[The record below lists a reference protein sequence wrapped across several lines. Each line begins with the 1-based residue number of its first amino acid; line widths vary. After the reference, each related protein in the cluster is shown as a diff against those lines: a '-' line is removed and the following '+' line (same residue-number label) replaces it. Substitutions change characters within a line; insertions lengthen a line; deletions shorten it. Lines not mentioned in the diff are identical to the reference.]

1 MPLRLAA
8 LGMPHSPA
16 QRGRWADAAPSGSPP
31 RKPPPE
37 SAVSP
42 PAPTPSHRA
51 TGRPDLVYRLPALR
65 GSPFSPLLPALRPRA
80 HVPSAGS
87 ACSPRWGAH
96 SLPRGRAPGKA
107 SVREVAGVELG
118 GPSPD
123 WGDSKAGLLPG
134 PRWSPEVGALQD
146 SGALAGG
153 RDWALPAVTAACS
166 SPSRPPSAS
175 LPLCRPQPVS
185 SSAFSLRGLS
195 HPSVISCSAL
205 RWGPGSQSLR
215 GRNSWAEGSGVTGQ
229 VRSLTSGGEAE
240 APWKPLYPRRTT

>member
-1 MPLRLAA
+1 
-8 LGMPHSPA
+8 MPHSPA

-51 TGRPDLVYRLPALR
+51 TGRPDLVYRPPALR
-65 GSPFSPLLPALRPRA
+65 GSPFSPLLPALRRRA

-96 SLPRGRAPGKA
+96 SVPWGRAPGKA

-134 PRWSPEVGALQD
+134 PHCSPAGLRG
-146 SGALAGG
+146 SGRREGLGPSRCDRRVQFPLAASLGIPSSVS
-153 RDWALPAVTAACS
+153 ASACLLLCLLPARPLS
-166 SPSRPPSAS
+166 SFRY
-175 LPLCRPQPVS
+175 LVL
-185 SSAFSLRGLS
+185 
-195 HPSVISCSAL
+195 CSAL
-205 RWGPGSQSLR
+205 G
-215 GRNSWAEGSGVTGQ
+215 A
-229 VRSLTSGGEAE
+229 GEPE
-240 APWKPLYPRRTT
+240 PKRKEFLG